1 MNNKGFFLFVVL
13 LFFSLSVLSGC
24 IINKSSIDNNGG
36 TESGKADIFFKPGEM
51 IRISG
56 QLEFSL
62 QNLSILPHIQL
73 LNQEARFE
81 SLPHIYFHPEQQTII
96 RIREDGNTVYT
107 SVEMVDSTNYEVAW
121 IVEKTDQEKHT
132 NAPYTIDINDSKIY
146 PKSSEMSFALINL
159 FVSNI
164 SKSELHVSQLS
175 HSLQTASGELLA
187 IDSILSETVLINAPD
202 ITLKPGESKQVQ
214 WLALVPSDSSSLI
227 LTVEERKIEWKR
239 S

>member
-1 MNNKGFFLFVVL
+1 MNNKFFLFVVL
-13 LFFSLSVLSGC
+13 LVFSLSVLSGC
-24 IINKSSIDNNGG
+24 VINKSSIDNKGG
-36 TESGKADIFFKPGEM
+36 TESDKANVFFKPGEM

-73 LNQEARFE
+73 LNHEARFE
-81 SLPHIYFHPEQQTII
+81 SLPHIYFHPEQRTII

-107 SVEMVDSTNYEVAW
+107 SVEMVDSKNYEVGW

-132 NAPYTIDINDSKIY
+132 NAPYAIDIHESKIY

-159 FVSNI
+159 SVSNI
-164 SKSELHVSQLS
+164 SRSELHVSQLS
-175 HSLQTASGELLA
+175 HSLQTASGELLTL
-187 IDSILSETVLINAPD
+187 DSILSETVLINAPD

-227 LTVEERKIEWKR
+227 LTVEERRIEWKR

>member
-13 LFFSLSVLSGC
+13 LVFGLSTFSGC
-24 IINKSSIDNNGG
+24 IFNKASINSNGA
-36 TESGKADIFFKPGEM
+36 TEASLAGVFFKPGEM

-73 LNQEARFE
+73 LNHEAKFE
-81 SLPHIYFHPEQQTII
+81 SLPHIYFHPDQQSII
-96 RIREDGNTVYT
+96 KIQEDGNTVYT
-107 SVEMVDSTNYEVAW
+107 SVEMVDSNNYEVAW

-132 NAPYTIDINDSKIY
+132 NAPYTIDIHESKIY
-146 PKSSEMSFALINL
+146 PKSPAMSFALINL

-164 SKSELHVSQLS
+164 SRSELHINQLS
-175 HSLQTASGELLA
+175 HSLQTASGELFAL
-187 IDSILSETVLINAPD
+187 DSILSETILINSPD